1 MRLGGYEVRG
11 LKSNFCEQGWGRR
24 VSRIGA
30 FQAKR
35 KHKTQA
41 LMGATRPASEFF
53 QRLIAL
59 VLAFPVVAVS
69 EVPIIL
75 S

>member
-1 MRLGGYEVRG
+1 MPPLEIAFSGSVGGYLVLE
-11 LKSNFCEQGWGRR
+11 E
-24 VSRIGA
+24 
-30 FQAKR
+30 
-35 KHKTQA
+35 TQA
-41 LMGATRPASEFF
+41 LMGATRLASEFF
-53 QRLIAL
+53 QRPIVL